1 MEVPFSA
8 FRDSVTSQFRIPEE
22 EKMEENEFYLYIE
35 GKPVRVSREV
45 YQEYYRG
52 ERKERYFMQDLKRG
66 RTVVDPEKQ
75 TVAFIPGR
83 EDSYERL
90 LEAGGEF
97 ASPGESFE
105 ERMLRSVL
113 LEQALMRLTSE
124 EQDVVRELYCLG
136 RTEREACA
144 ALHMAKT
151 TLHRRRNQAL
161 DKLRKLLEE
170 NF

>member
-1 MEVPFSA
+1 M
-8 FRDSVTSQFRIPEE
+8 E
-22 EKMEENEFYLYIE
+22 EKEFYLYIE

-45 YQEYYRG
+45 YREYYRG

-75 TVAFIPGR
+75 TVMFVPGR
-83 EDSYERL
+83 EDSYGRL

-97 ASPGESFE
+97 ALPGESLE
-105 ERMLRSVL
+105 
-113 LEQALMRLTSE
+113 EQALMSLASE
-124 EQDVVRELYCLG
+124 ERDVVRELYCLG
-136 RTEREACA
+136 KTEREACA

-170 NF
+170 NL